1 MLDFRKLLKQGKE
14 AEWVVML
21 FLRSNTELMKK
32 LGITRCVL
40 TDFLQPDEN
49 WDLSIKEVDCN
60 TKKELN
66 TISVEVKKGNTYG
79 RLQTFWAEVIS
90 TGSMGYS
97 HYLVHP
103 PKLMVY
109 FDVFTSKLYFYDG
122 EQFVA
127 KIKRLHLAGATS
139 PNSYN
144 TAIGTKFNLEDYKAG
159 WLLTADVQQL
169 WFEVRHTNWIQQ
181 LIEEQLNEKHNR
193 PQVYKSCEGLPD
205 LPSTT

>member
-1 MLDFRKLLKQGKE
+1 
-14 AEWVVML
+14 
-21 FLRSNTELMKK
+21 
-32 LGITRCVL
+32 
-40 TDFLQPDEN
+40 
-49 WDLSIKEVDCN
+49 
-60 TKKELN
+60 
-66 TISVEVKKGNTYG
+66 
-79 RLQTFWAEVIS
+79 
-90 TGSMGYS
+90 
-97 HYLVHP
+97 
-103 PKLMVY
+103 MVY

-139 PNSYN
+139 PNSYG

-181 LIEEQLNEKHNR
+181 MIEEQLNEEHNR

-205 LPSTT
+205 LPTTT

>member
-144 TAIGTKFNLEDYKAG
+144 TAIGTKFNLEDYNKE
-159 WLLTADVQQL
+159 TVEHRQQL
-169 WFEVRHTNWIQQ
+169 KRRIDMRGMKKTAKKVNGK
-181 LIEEQLNEKHNR
+181 LNSAIKK
-193 PQVYKSCEGLPD
+193 VKKIILEGHLF
-205 LPSTT
+205 